1 MYMNKNLLDLE
12 EHLKSFEERSQKEID
27 DLQSKVDVA
36 NESREQLAED
46 YIVARKK
53 LDTKSFTKI
62 SEEMRSLKDVIE
74 LYEDKIEQL
83 KASQVVSKEEY
94 EAMKASILETLKSED
109 EKAQV
114 IVNKLLDEADTL
126 REELTHNIG
135 KGNTLLYRLQ
145 RVLYK
150 EPKIVKVQNDDGRT
164 LKTTSRD
171 DKFLSNDSAMHTL
184 NKMLQA

>member
-1 MYMNKNLLDLE
+1 MNKNLLDLE

-36 NESREQLAED
+36 NESREKLAED
-46 YIVARKK
+46 YIIAREK

-83 KASQVVSKEEY
+83 KATPVVSKEEY
-94 EAMKASILETLKSED
+94 KAMKDSILETLKSED

-114 IVNKLLDEADTL
+114 KVNKLLAEADTL

-135 KGNTLLYRLQ
+135 KGNTLLHRLQ

-164 LKTTSRD
+164 LKTASRD
-171 DKFLSNDSAMHTL
+171 DKFLLNDSAMHTL
-184 NKMLQA
+184 NKILQAKK